1 MTETE
6 TNVSEGSQPAVE
18 SKGGQQPAEQGKT
31 FSTEDVD
38 RIVQERLKSD
48 RESLEKELGLGMKLK
63 DIKAVLKA
71 HKEAEDA
78 KKSELERHVEKNKE
92 LEGALSTTQAELLK
106 LRLAI
111 DAQIPLDKLPKVLK
125 YVNGSTEEEITASI
139 VDIKA
144 DWGMQSQLP
153 GKVGTGTNPANP
165 ATPPGGANLAGM
177 TRAELAEKSK
187 DIDWYRKNQDA
198 IMKALEKGEIK

>member
-6 TNVSEGSQPAVE
+6 TIVSEGSQPAAE
-18 SKGGQQPAEQGKT
+18 SQGGQQPAEQGKT
-31 FSTEDVD
+31 FSPEDVD

-78 KKSELERHVEKNKE
+78 KKSELEKHVERNKE
-92 LEGALSTTQAELLK
+92 LEGALSNTTAELLK

-111 DAQIPLDKLPKVLK
+111 DAQIPLEKLPKVLK
-125 YVNGSTEEEITASI
+125 YVNGSTEEEIAASI
-139 VDIKA
+139 AEFKA
-144 DWGMQSQLP
+144 DWGIVQ
-153 GKVGTGTNPANP
+153 
-165 ATPPGGANLAGM
+165 PPG
-177 TRAELAEKSK
+177 
-187 DIDWYRKNQDA
+187 
-198 IMKALEKGEIK
+198 

>member
-6 TNVSEGSQPAVE
+6 TNVSEGSQPAAE
-18 SKGGQQPAEQGKT
+18 SQGGQQPAEQGKT
-31 FSTEDVD
+31 FSPEDVD

-78 KKSELERHVEKNKE
+78 KKSELEKHVERNKE
-92 LEGALSTTQAELLK
+92 LEGALSNTTAELLK

-111 DAQIPLDKLPKVLK
+111 DAQIPLEKLPKVLK
-125 YVNGSTEEEITASI
+125 YVNGSTEEEIAASI
-139 VDIKA
+139 AEFKA
-144 DWGMQSQLP
+144 DWGIVQPP
-153 GKVGTGTNPANP
+153 GKVGTSANPANP
-165 ATPPGGANLAGM
+165 ATQAGGANITGM

-187 DIDWYRKNQDA
+187 DIEWYRKNQDA

>member
-1 MTETE
+1 MTEKE
-6 TNVSEGSQPAVE
+6 TIVSEGSQPAAE
-18 SKGGQQPAEQGKT
+18 SQGGQQPAEQGKT

-63 DIKAVLKA
+63 DVKAVLKA

-92 LEGALSTTQAELLK
+92 LEGALTATQAELLK

-111 DAQIPLDKLPKVLK
+111 DAQIPADRLPKVLK
-125 YVNGSTEEEITASI
+125 YVNGSTEEEIAASI
-139 VDIKA
+139 AEIKA
-144 DWGMQSQLP
+144 DWGLIAQPP
-153 GKVGTGTNPANP
+153 GKVGAGANPANP
-165 ATPPGGANLAGM
+165 ATPPGSNLAGM
-177 TRAELAEKSK
+177 TRAELAQKSK

-198 IMKALEKGEIK
+198 IMKALENGEIK

>member
-6 TNVSEGSQPAVE
+6 TIVSEGSQPAVE

-31 FSTEDVD
+31 FSAEEVD
-38 RIVQERLKSD
+38 QIVKDRLKSD
-48 RESLEKELGLGMKLK
+48 RESLEKEMGLGMKIK

-71 HKEAEDA
+71 HKDAEDA
-78 KKSELERHVEKNKE
+78 KKSELEKHVERNKE
-92 LEGALSTTQAELLK
+92 LEGALSTTNAELLK

-111 DAQIPLDKLPKVLK
+111 EAQIPLDRLPKVLK
-125 YVNGSTEEEITASI
+125 YVNGSTEEEIMASI
-139 VDIKA
+139 ADIKA
-144 DWGMQSQLP
+144 DWGLQSQLP

-165 ATPPGGANLAGM
+165 ATAPGGANITGM

-187 DIDWYRKNQDA
+187 DIEWYRKNQDA

>member
-6 TNVSEGSQPAVE
+6 TNVSEGSQPAAE
-18 SKGGQQPAEQGKT
+18 SQGGQQPAEQGKT
-31 FSTEDVD
+31 FSAEDVD

-78 KKSELERHVEKNKE
+78 KKSELEKYVERNKE

-111 DAQIPLDKLPKVLK
+111 DAQIPLEKLPKVLK
-125 YVNGSTEEEITASI
+125 YVNGSTEEEIAASI
-139 VDIKA
+139 AEFKA
-144 DWGMQSQLP
+144 DWGIVQPP
-153 GKVGTGTNPANP
+153 GKVGTSANPANP
-165 ATPPGGANLAGM
+165 ATAPGGANITGM

-187 DIDWYRKNQDA
+187 DIEWYRKNQDA

>member
-6 TNVSEGSQPAVE
+6 TNVPEGSQPAAE
-18 SKGGQQPAEQGKT
+18 SQGGQQPAEQGKT

-78 KKSELERHVEKNKE
+78 KKSELEKHVERNKE

-111 DAQIPLDKLPKVLK
+111 EAQIPLDRLPKVLK
-125 YVNGSTEEEITASI
+125 YVNGSTEEEIVASI
-139 VDIKA
+139 ADIKA
-144 DWGMQSQLP
+144 DWGIAQLP
-153 GKVGTGTNPANP
+153 GKVGTSANPANP
-165 ATPPGGANLAGM
+165 ATPASGANITGM

-187 DIDWYRKNQDA
+187 DIEWYRKNQDA
-198 IMKALEKGEIK
+198 VMKALERGEIK

>member
-6 TNVSEGSQPAVE
+6 TIVSEGSQPAAE
-18 SKGGQQPAEQGKT
+18 SQGGQQPAEQGKT

-78 KKSELERHVEKNKE
+78 KKSELERHVERNKE

-111 DAQIPLDKLPKVLK
+111 DAQIPLEKVPKVMK
-125 YVNGSTEEEITASI
+125 YVNGSTEEEIAASI
-139 VDIKA
+139 ADIKA
-144 DWGMQSQLP
+144 DWGLVPQPS
-153 GKVGTGTNPANP
+153 GKVGTSTNPANP

-187 DIDWYRKNQDA
+187 DIEWYRKNQDA